1 MSATRIGL
9 SWCLVCLLAFALP
22 GRGNTAPVEAPPL
35 DGFWRG
41 SLRLP
46 GGQLEVIFRLI
57 KLSSGEYFASLDV
70 PLQKVNNLAV
80 TVTVHADT
88 VVLASAEANSRYTGR
103 LSADG
108 SQMQGTWQQ
117 PGFTVPLTLAHT
129 ALAVA
134 AKPRLTPP
142 YREEG
147 VTFSNAKEKLRLSG
161 TLTIPPGAGPF
172 PTVVLLSDAGSQ
184 DRNGTVGDFPLLG
197 LIADY
202 LTRHGVVVLRF
213 DDRGTGQ
220 STGSPQATTAD
231 LVSDAEAA
239 LNFLRT
245 RPEVNLDR
253 LGLIGHGE
261 GGNVALLTATQP
273 LPPAFVIGL
282 APYGLPGSEIA
293 VQQQEKTMRSLQTPP
308 EQIEAATTR
317 QRLMY
322 NIVRQTVTNSQAQA
336 IVANMLQQN
345 NPALDNAAAQASAA
359 EMVSARYRYF
369 LTFNP
374 LEALP
379 SVTCPV
385 LLLYGTADFILDAD
399 TNLAALIKG
408 SKGNKAVTTR
418 KLLGVNHLF
427 QPDPA
432 QWPIV
437 SGQPK
442 PVFSPAAA
450 EAIYTWITTLSS
462 K

>member
-1 MSATRIGL
+1 
-9 SWCLVCLLAFALP
+9 
-22 GRGNTAPVEAPPL
+22 
-35 DGFWRG
+35 
-41 SLRLP
+41 
-46 GGQLEVIFRLI
+46 LI